1 MFLPTLISSF
11 ALLAAIEPAA
21 DRGLPPTEIQSPLDQ
36 ALQIVRSHHLE
47 TADGRIAFL
56 GGDLTAFVQEADALN
71 REIQAL
77 ALEASSKG
85 QEEVLAMGED
95 LNQKMAQ
102 MIEMLPSLQTALL
115 IEQDF
120 EEIDGILAKNSPL
133 EEVEKELLLR
143 IASLCT
149 YLDARKAPL

>member
-11 ALLAAIEPAA
+11 ALLAAIDPAA
-21 DRGLPPTEIQSPLDQ
+21 TAAQPAAETQSPLDQ

-56 GGDLTAFVQEADALN
+56 NGDLTSFVQEADALN

-85 QEEVLAMGED
+85 QEETLAMGEE
-95 LNQKMAQ
+95 LSQKMAQ
-102 MIEMLPSLQTALL
+102 MIEMLPTLQTALL
-115 IEQDF
+115 IEDDF
-120 EEIDGILAKNSPL
+120 QEIDEILAKNSPL

-143 IASLCT
+143 IASLCS
-149 YLDARKAPL
+149 YLDARKAS